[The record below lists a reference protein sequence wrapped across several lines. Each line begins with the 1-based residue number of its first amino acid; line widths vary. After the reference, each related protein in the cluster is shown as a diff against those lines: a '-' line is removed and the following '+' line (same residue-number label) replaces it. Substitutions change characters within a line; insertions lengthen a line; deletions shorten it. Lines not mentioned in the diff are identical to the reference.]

1 MEALLTGLQV
11 NLYQVN
17 GHKSYT
23 TEQISLFADPYATG
37 KRDESFE
44 NYLSSTALTGVDRT
58 TERERS

>member
-1 MEALLTGLQV
+1 MVTE
-11 NLYQVN
+11 
-17 GHKSYT
+17 SYT

-58 TERERS
+58 TERKEKLESYIANG